1 MSDQGRH
8 PGYQFP
14 PLERRGLVGALRVGQ
29 VIVLGAGA
37 TNGFG
42 ALLVLPA
49 GPNALVT
56 LVIVVLAAAVAFV
69 PVGGLGLD
77 EVLAIRTGYV
87 LRRRSRQWRSSTP
100 TAGRVDLE
108 DPALDLPPELADLEL
123 LAVSAAGGRELGV
136 VHDLAARTFTAVVA
150 VQAPAIG
157 LLDEAEQRS
166 RLEVWG
172 EVLAGLARDDEVIAR
187 VQWIERSVPG
197 APDEL
202 AQHFARNRDTAIPLS
217 SPAMRSYF
225 ELVDDVGAA
234 TEEHELLVAVQL
246 DARRARRAVQRA
258 AGDTDAARACEL
270 LSSEL
275 RLLAARLDDAG
286 LTVRGAL
293 TPALI
298 HRVVWAA
305 IDPMQGSALRHF
317 SRDEP
322 APAGPAGPVARD
334 EEFSCCRTDGAFHR
348 TYWVAGWPR
357 QRIGARFLQ
366 PLLLGTAA
374 LRAVSVVMEPVA
386 PAAAVRDA
394 ERSVT
399 TDESDRQMRASHGFV
414 DTARQR
420 DRRRAASTRE
430 EELVLGHAQMRY
442 VGYVTVSALSREQL
456 EVSCAEVEQAGRQA
470 RLELRAMHGQHA
482 AGLTFTL
489 PLCRG
494 LA

>member
-1 MSDQGRH
+1 MSERRH

-14 PLERRGLVGALRVGQ
+14 PLERRGLVGALRAGQ
-29 VIVLGAGA
+29 TMVLAAGGAI
-37 TNGFG
+37 GFV
-42 ALLVLPA
+42 ALLALPA
-49 GPNALVT
+49 GPNAAVT
-56 LVIVVLAAAVAFV
+56 LVVVVIAVIVAFV

-77 EVLAIRTGYV
+77 EVIAIRAGFV
-87 LRRRSRQWRSSTP
+87 ARARSRRWRSSTP
-100 TAGRVDLE
+100 TAGFVEEETPAVDM
-108 DPALDLPPELADLEL
+108 PPELADLEL
-123 LAVSAAGGRELGV
+123 LAVPVPGGRELGIV
-136 VHDLAARTFTAVVA
+136 YDVAARTFVAIIA
-150 VQAPAIG
+150 VQAPGSG
-157 LLDEAEQRS
+157 LLDEAEQNG
-166 RLEVWG
+166 RLEAWG
-172 EVLAGLARDDEVIAR
+172 EVLAGMARDDEVIAR

-202 AQHFARNRDTAIPLS
+202 AQHLASNRDVAIALS

-225 ELVDDVGAA
+225 ELIDQVGAA
-234 TEEHELLVAVQL
+234 TEEHELLIAVQL

-258 AGDTDAARACEL
+258 VGDSETDQACEL

-275 RLLAARLDDAG
+275 RLLAVRLDDAG

-298 HRVVWAA
+298 HRVLWSA
-305 IDPMQGSALRHF
+305 IDPGQGSALRHW
-317 SRDEP
+317 REEEVP
-322 APAGPAGPVARD
+322 QGPAGPAARD

-357 QRIGARFLQ
+357 QRVGARFLQ

-386 PAAAVRDA
+386 PSKAVRAA
-394 ERSVT
+394 ERAVT
-399 TDESDRQMRASHGFV
+399 SDESDRQLRAGHGFV
-414 DTARQR
+414 ETARQR
-420 DRRRAASTRE
+420 DRQRSASVRE
-430 EELVLGHAQMRY
+430 EELVQGHAQMRY
-442 VGYVTVSALSREQL
+442 VGYVTVSALTREQL
-456 EVSCAEVEQAGRQA
+456 ESSCAEVEQAGRQS